1 MPAALNFRLKF
12 TKVSV
17 KLFIPLVAGSRS
29 RKINFALII
38 DCKMFTYKTDTD

>member
-17 KLFIPLVAGSRS
+17 KLFIPLVAGSGS

-38 DCKMFTYKTDTD
+38 D